1 MKEMNTN
8 LMNLTVSKFRAIN
21 KADIKLN
28 GITVVTGENGCG
40 KTTLSRLLYVT
51 IKTSRNF
58 DEIVRR
64 DLNRRLREILRAL
77 TDLMQDFARIERI
90 SSPDNSKEYS
100 IRRVSYRSLLIKN
113 DDDSDLSQYE
123 EKIYSYINTIQDG
136 INDYLSEKT
145 APNAKRSRQPLI
157 EKRLQRIQQIL
168 QTLLNDDNPNKGEKG
183 KMDDVFSLLD
193 KLKISIHQSFAAAM
207 RTLESRNNNVFI
219 SELYRHFGDDLKKQF
234 NIIEFGVPIT
244 DWEHQKLLMTHG
256 IQDCVYIDTP
266 MAIMSDSYTD
276 NEYWEDLISVLQAPA
291 LAFPLDRQLNLVNKI
306 ISGEVSY
313 SSDTI
318 DDDFIYKRNDGAVFN
333 LNDCATGIKSFGI
346 LQILLNNGRL
356 NKNTILIIDEPEA
369 HLHPQWIV
377 EYARLIVLLNKQ
389 LGVKFFIASHN
400 PDMVSAIKYIA
411 QKEKVADS
419 LNFYLAHKLP
429 NTYSYYYIDLQRNID
444 PIFESFNIALDRIN
458 QSGKYEILQG
468 NNPNTSN
475 IYCSSELSMCYS

>member
-1 MKEMNTN
+1 
-8 LMNLTVSKFRAIN
+8 MNLTVSKFRAIN

-458 QSGKYEILQG
+458 QYGIDED
-468 NNPNTSN
+468 
-475 IYCSSELSMCYS
+475 E

>member
-100 IRRVSYRSLLIKN
+100 IRRISYRSLLIKN

-458 QSGKYEILQG
+458 QYGIDED
-468 NNPNTSN
+468 
-475 IYCSSELSMCYS
+475 E

>member
-356 NKNTILIIDEPEA
+356 NKNTILIIDKPEA

-458 QSGKYEILQG
+458 QYGIDED
-468 NNPNTSN
+468 
-475 IYCSSELSMCYS
+475 E

>member
-168 QTLLNDDNPNKGEKG
+168 QALLNDDNPNKGEKG

-234 NIIEFGVPIT
+234 NVIEFGVPIT

-458 QSGKYEILQG
+458 QYGIDED
-468 NNPNTSN
+468 
-475 IYCSSELSMCYS
+475 E